1 MAGEDSILALYLKVE
16 NGDASAAEIESLKTQ
31 LGSLD
36 QEVNEMQGNLQQKFS
51 QKFEHIAL
59 RGFLADGALSI
70 GLGGELRP
78 VLAAVQMGLV
88 GVSEAMGPWLLG
100 LAALSG
106 LLYTVIEHSK
116 KHSDQLEED
125 LKRYKDAGK
134 SIDDYVAW
142 VNTNPK
148 IRTTNGFI

>member
-134 SIDDYVAW
+134 SIDDYVAAGGRLSDADRKS
-142 VNTNPK
+142 VV
-148 IRTTNGFI
+148 